1 MQRERVTAQH
11 QVGLRVLDVVRCEL
25 LAIAAQV
32 EEHDHAVAV
41 LHSNLEACGVVT
53 AALKRRRN
61 WPGRIF
67 TRRMLTALHHQA
79 PDRAPAPSVNWQ
91 DFIARL
97 DEDPEAEL
105 E

>member
-1 MQRERVTAQH
+1 
-11 QVGLRVLDVVRCEL
+11 
-25 LAIAAQV
+25 
-32 EEHDHAVAV
+32 
-41 LHSNLEACGVVT
+41 
-53 AALKRRRN
+53 
-61 WPGRIF
+61 
-67 TRRMLTALHHQA
+67 MLTALYHQA